1 MRRSHEGLN
10 MNYIKKDSYKGIPKE
25 LEEFNYHYMDGDTG
39 HVIMAIPKCLLE
51 EAEKNGDLDMFECP
65 IPCKY
70 VLENGYTMHKN
81 HVIVDIPYGT
91 FGIECDDKYRE
102 L

>member
-10 MNYIKKDSYKGIPKE
+10 LGIIKKDYYRGLPEE
-25 LEEFNYHYMDGDTG
+25 LKEFNYYYSDGDTG
-39 HVIMAIPKCLLE
+39 HVVMAIPKCLLE
-51 EAEKNGDLDMFECP
+51 QAEKNGDLDMFECP

-70 VLENGYTMHKN
+70 VLEHGYKVYKG
-81 HVIVDIPYGT
+81 HVVVDVPYGM
-91 FGIECDDKYRE
+91 FGAEVDNRYFE

>member
-10 MNYIKKDSYKGIPKE
+10 MNYIKKDAYNGLPEE
-25 LEEFNYHYMDGDTG
+25 LNEFNYYYMDGDTG
-39 HVIMAIPKCLLE
+39 HVVMAIPKCLLG

-70 VLENGYTMHKN
+70 VLERGYTMYKK
-81 HVIVDIPYGT
+81 HVIVDIPYGM